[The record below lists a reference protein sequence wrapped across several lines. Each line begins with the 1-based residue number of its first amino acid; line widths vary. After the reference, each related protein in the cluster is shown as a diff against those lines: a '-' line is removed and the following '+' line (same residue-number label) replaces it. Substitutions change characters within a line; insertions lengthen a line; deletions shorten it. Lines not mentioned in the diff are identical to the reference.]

1 MGKKKILFLSCYDQP
16 NGSSTRTF
24 NFAKTFVKFGHDV
37 TMVCN
42 NYSHLTKKKISYKKK
57 ITVKSVK
64 VFLIDNFKYSDHGIS
79 RIFDMCINF
88 FMILKLFIFKKFDV
102 IISPSVPLT
111 TSLAGLILK
120 LFGSSKF
127 FFEVRDIWPDALV
140 YNKNITRKNLIFW
153 FFKFIEILCYKF
165 STSIITSLPNVKQ
178 YIKKYDNKKKI
189 FYIPNPLEIK
199 NYRRKKIKLNKK
211 KIIVYIGRFSNDHDT
226 DLIVKVANILKDKKK
241 FIFKLYGDGY
251 NKNKTIQLAKKLNL
265 KNIFFYDFVNKSKIS
280 NILENA
286 SICLAPITDSL
297 AYQWG
302 INLNK
307 IYDYMKAAKP
317 IIFSGNVNNN
327 TVYKSQKKYCYKSGD
342 YKSVAK
348 GILSISALSQNSQ
361 LKIGK
366 NNHLYLKRNNDL
378 TILSI
383 NYNKIINSYVN

>member
-1 MGKKKILFLSCYDQP
+1 MKKILFLSCYDQP

-42 NYSHLTKKKISYKKK
+42 NYSHLTKKKISHKKK
-57 ITVKSVK
+57 IIVDGVK
-64 VFLIDNFKYSDHGIS
+64 VFLIDNFKYSDQGIS

-127 FFEVRDIWPDALV
+127 FFEIRDVWPDALLD
-140 YNKNITRKNLIFW
+140 NKIIKRKNLIFY
-153 FFKFIEILCYKF
+153 FFKLIEILCYRF
-165 STSIITSLPNVKQ
+165 STAIVTVFPNIKQ

-199 NYRRKKIKLNKK
+199 NYRKKKNKLNKK
-211 KIIVYIGRFSNDHDT
+211 IIIVYIGRFSNDHDT

-251 NKNKTIQLAKKLNL
+251 NKNKTIQLAKNLNL
-265 KNIFFYDFVNKSKIS
+265 KNIFFYDFIHKSKIP
-280 NILENA
+280 NILKNS
-286 SICLAPITDSL
+286 SICLAPII
-297 AYQWG
+297 YGVVCKWG
-302 INLNK
+302 TNLNK
-307 IYDYMKAAKP
+307 IYDYM
-317 IIFSGNVNNN
+317 
-327 TVYKSQKKYCYKSGD
+327 
-342 YKSVAK
+342 
-348 GILSISALSQNSQ
+348 
-361 LKIGK
+361 
-366 NNHLYLKRNNDL
+366 
-378 TILSI
+378 
-383 NYNKIINSYVN
+383 